1 VLKRQGSVADAGIW
15 IMRGLALAAMGE
27 HVLYFV
33 LCTE

>member
-27 HVLYFV
+27 FV
-33 LCTE
+33 